1 MSGLGGTT
9 RRKFLRSLAAGAGV
23 VASRNLALRG
33 SASAAETVILPPGGR
48 LADTVALTYYQDA
61 GWLHAPLWL
70 SPIFRKDAGVAIAGR
85 ELYDGSDTMTK
96 VLPQLL
102 AKKPGFDW
110 VQYPAPFFG
119 ALAET
124 GQLEPLDEYLAQY
137 PSAKEYLAWVMPA
150 YGEFYAKWNGGTYGL
165 VLDGGIHVLHYR
177 KSRFADSRLQ
187 KKFSARFQRD
197 LQVPKTWQ
205 EFLDCTQ
212 FFTEELSSKG
222 IHGASVAVNPPPV
235 GAALWMGIA
244 AGNGVSYFDSN
255 MNPAINTSQAVE
267 ALDLYVRIVG
277 LGPSGKQPLDLP
289 QSIQRWEAGADVM
302 SISSMGMAKNLARL
316 QGPAQTEDQG
326 ADILPGWK
334 LADGTIVFRSIS
346 TGGRIASIPKN
357 APPEVKNAAFYFIY
371 RMSHESVSDY
381 LVADPYCGSNP
392 FGMSH
397 YTDDQAKRYL
407 EPNPQRESDNQ
418 LWPANDG
425 VFSTFATAR
434 EYLDGGLKN
443 AQVSYPQIY
452 WDGAAD
458 YAESLGRNIARAVTG
473 ELTSQQALDQAAE
486 EWTRIVQRRGLDQ
499 QKAQYRNVL
508 DGLRKLGYKI

>member
-1 MSGLGGTT
+1 MSGLGGAT
-9 RRKFLRSLAAGAGV
+9 RRKFLRSLAAGVGV
-23 VASRNLALRG
+23 AVCPNLPFLRT
-33 SASAAETVILPPGGR
+33 ASAADTVILPPGGR
-48 LADTVALTYYQDA
+48 LADTIALTYYQDA

-70 SPIFRKDAGVAIAGR
+70 SPIFRKDAGIAIAGR
-85 ELYDGSDTMTK
+85 ELYDGNDTMTK

-102 AKKPGFDW
+102 AKKPSFDW

-124 GQLEPLDEYLAQY
+124 GQLEPLDGYLAQY

-150 YGEFYAKWNGGTYGL
+150 YGEFYAKWNGGIYGI

-177 KSRFADSRLQ
+177 KSRFADARLQ

-212 FFTEELSSKG
+212 FFTEELSDKG
-222 IHGASVAVNPPPV
+222 IHGASMAVDPPAVA
-235 GAALWMGIA
+235 AALWMDIA

-255 MNPAINTSQAVE
+255 MNPAINMSPAVE
-267 ALDLYVRIVG
+267 ALDLYRQIVKF
-277 LGPSGKQPLDLP
+277 GPGGKQPLDLS
-289 QSIQRWEAGADVM
+289 QSIQRWQAGADIM
-302 SISSMGMAKNLARL
+302 SIASMGLAKNLARL
-316 QGPAQTEDQG
+316 QSPQQAEDQG

-334 LADGTIVFRSIS
+334 HSDGTIGFRSIS
-346 TGGRIASIPKN
+346 MGGRVASIPKN
-357 APPEVKNAAFYFIY
+357 APPEVKSAAFYFIY
-371 RMSHESVSDY
+371 RMSHASVSDY

-392 FGMSH
+392 FGASH
-397 YTDDQAKRYL
+397 YTDDEAKRYL
-407 EPNPQRESDNQ
+407 EGNPQRETDNP

-443 AQVSYPQIY
+443 AQVSYPQLY

-458 YAESLGRNIARAVTG
+458 YAASLGHNIARAVAG
-473 ELTSQQALDQAAE
+473 ELTSQQALDQTAE
-486 EWTRIVQRRGLDQ
+486 EWTQIVQRRGLDS

-508 DGLRKLGYKI
+508 DGIRKLGYKI